1 MLLGTGSGP
10 AGIAGLVPA
19 PIMAFPTLQGLC
31 GSVEEISC
39 IRGRGNTKSCP
50 AADET
55 NLP

>member
-31 GSVEEISC
+31 GSVEEISR